1 MFTFF
6 KFHGFGND
14 YIVVEESSFDGVA
27 DTNDL
32 VRRICD
38 RHYGAGADG
47 VVSVR
52 AANTD
57 DADFIARIFNADG
70 SEAEISGNGTR
81 CAVAYLHYT
90 GQFSDPVLRLR
101 TLAGIKR
108 YRLLETLSEGHYWF
122 EAELG
127 MPHFDSASIPMTT
140 DDPHAR
146 VTNYPLKVGDGTVRI
161 TAVQTGNPHC
171 AVFVDDF
178 DSIDWRAL
186 GSILEKHPDFPQKTN
201 VEFVRV
207 IDRNNVEIRIWERG
221 VGETLSSGTCSCGAA
236 LASMIND
243 FTDRKVKVQT
253 EGGTI
258 NVEWRDDDQLV
269 MTGRADLV
277 YQGRWLGEQDVRG

>member
-1 MFTFF
+1 LFIFF

-14 YIVVEESSFDGVA
+14 YIVVEESSFEGV
-27 DTNDL
+27 TNPNEL
-32 VRRICD
+32 VRRVCA

-52 AANTD
+52 AAGTD
-57 DADFIARIFNADG
+57 DADFIARIFNSDG

-81 CAVAYLHYT
+81 CAVAYLYYT
-90 GQFSDPVLRLR
+90 GQFSDPILRLA
-101 TLAGIKR
+101 TPAGIKR

-146 VTNYPLKVGDGTVRI
+146 VTNCPLQAGDTTVRI

-178 DSIDWRAL
+178 DAIDWRAL
-186 GSILEKHPDFPQKTN
+186 GSILEKHPAFPHKTN

-258 NVEWRDDDQLV
+258 DVEWRDDDQLV

-277 YQGRWLGEQDVRG
+277 YQGQWLAGEDV